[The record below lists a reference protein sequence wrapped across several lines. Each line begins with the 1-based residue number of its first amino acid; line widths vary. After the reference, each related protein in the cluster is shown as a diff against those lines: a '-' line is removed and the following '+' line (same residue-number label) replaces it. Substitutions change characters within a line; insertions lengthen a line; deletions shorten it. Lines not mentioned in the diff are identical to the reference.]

1 MATPAKRVLDFDQV
15 EDKPEAIKEVEVTPV
30 EDSVQVKKDA
40 VVVVA
45 PTVSVATAAGAVV
58 VPESGGTGTETK
70 LNKMKG
76 QGYSAVTKASMQKQ
90 TGPKSAPLTSKTS
103 SSGIGSTSKRPSTA
117 PISNGRINSKSSTSS
132 VGSKQDQKSSRLL
145 LKYIMYSKI
154 RKNVTKNSVKFISR
168 IFHLCTLIILGLVS
182 AM

>member
-45 PTVSVATAAGAVV
+45 PTASVATAAGAVVV

-117 PISNGRINSKSSTSS
+117 PISNSRINSKSSTSS

-145 LKYIMYSKI
+145 LIHLYHIMHSKI
-154 RKNVTKNSVKFISR
+154 RKNVTKKFCEIYFTNFSSMYPK
-168 IFHLCTLIILGLVS
+168 FF
-182 AM
+182 

>member
-30 EDSVQVKKDA
+30 EDSVQVKKDT
-40 VVVVA
+40 VA
-45 PTVSVATAAGAVV
+45 TPPTASVPTAAGAVV
-58 VPESGGTGTETK
+58 VPESGGGTGTETK

-117 PISNGRINSKSSTSS
+117 PISNSRINSKSSTAS
-132 VGSKQDQKSSRLL
+132 VGSKQDQKSSRYYY
-145 LKYIMYSKI
+145 YILCI
-154 RKNVTKNSVKFISR
+154 QTSVKTSQKKFCEIYFTNFSSMYPK
-168 IFHLCTLIILGLVS
+168 FF
-182 AM
+182 

>member
-40 VVVVA
+40 VAVP
-45 PTVSVATAAGAVV
+45 PTAAVATAAGAVV
-58 VPESGGTGTETK
+58 VAPESGGTGTETK

-117 PISNGRINSKSSTSS
+117 PISNSRINSKSSTSS

-145 LKYIMYSKI
+145 LIHLYILCIQK
-154 RKNVTKNSVKFISR
+154 SVKTSQK
-168 IFHLCTLIILGLVS
+168 IL
-182 AM
+182 